1 MWWITL
7 LACESV
13 ETPVLADVQSQ
24 VFDST
29 CTSSSCHG
37 HGATEGGL
45 SLAKDDTYDA
55 LVTVTG
61 STGDVLVVP
70 GDADASYL
78 IWKLEG
84 RPEITGEPM
93 PKDAPAIDEER
104 IALVRSW
111 IDSGAWG
118 GARRE

>member
-1 MWWITL
+1 MWWFSL

-13 ETPVLADVQSQ
+13 DTPVLADVQSQ

-45 SLAKDDTYDA
+45 SLAKDDAYES
-55 LVTVTG
+55 LVAVTG
-61 STGDVLVVP
+61 STGVVLVEP
-70 GDADASYL
+70 GDSEASYL
-78 IWKLEG
+78 MWKLEG
-84 RPEITGEPM
+84 RPEINGDPM

-104 IALVRSW
+104 LALVRSW

-118 GARRE
+118 GARND